1 MHFFLRVFL
10 PYLTC
15 VGEKVAGKGPA
26 RVIPTGQAA
35 RDIRHQRNKN
45 VCAVMLNLVL
55 GDTSVYIFFS
65 VCVISLKESAFLV
78 FVMYC
83 QLRRFY

>member
-1 MHFFLRVFL
+1 M
-10 PYLTC
+10 
-15 VGEKVAGKGPA
+15 AGKGPA

-45 VCAVMLNLVL
+45 VCAVVLNLVL
-55 GDTSVYIFFS
+55 DDTSVYNLIFFFS
-65 VCVISLKESAFLV
+65 VCVISLKESAFWV